1 MYRRGVVRVFE
12 CRNKRSGAL
21 VYSAPLYE
29 RPCEEPFCK
38 TLVQIGH
45 PYCSRHLSS
54 RLGLRIAQS
63 QRLPP
68 GCMGVFATR
77 SFRKGDTIC
86 AYKCERVDEKTL
98 DTRYGDDENAGP
110 IHIYTLDDDADGGSA
125 RLYSDASLDRCVGS
139 MLNDSRGLPN
149 ERRLENCIFSDG
161 IPAPIKATRDIAV
174 GEELY
179 VSYGK
184 NYWRSYDKCRY
195 TYATATVTT
204 SSSSKKRKRP

>member
-1 MYRRGVVRVFE
+1 MYRRGETRVFE

-45 PYCSRHLSS
+45 PYCARHLSS

-68 GCMGVFATR
+68 GCLGVFATR

-86 AYKCERVDEKTL
+86 AYQCERVDEATL
-98 DTRYGDDENAGP
+98 DLRYGDEGS
-110 IHIYTLDDDADGGSA
+110 IHIYTLEDAADAAGPSR
-125 RLYSDASLDRCVGS
+125 RLYADASLDRCVGS
-139 MLNDSRGLPN
+139 MLNDSCGLRN
-149 ERRLENCIFSDG
+149 EKRLENCVFCDG
-161 IPAPIKATRDIAV
+161 IPAPIRATRDIAV

-195 TYATATVTT
+195 TYATVTT
-204 SSSSKKRKRP
+204 KKRKRGGV